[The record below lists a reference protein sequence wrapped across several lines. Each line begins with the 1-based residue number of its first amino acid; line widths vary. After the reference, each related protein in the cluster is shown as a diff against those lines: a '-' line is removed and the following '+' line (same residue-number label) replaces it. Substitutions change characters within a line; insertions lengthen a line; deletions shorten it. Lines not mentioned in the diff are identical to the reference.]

1 MLILLKRVLPFTLT
15 LAVGSAVGG
24 FFNLFGSSQDTRPA
38 YAPPTRTEFV
48 YTSPRSSCRK
58 DFERKVA
65 ATIRSAEIY
74 YQPKPVYTEAA
85 RRNRTEGD
93 VTLRITL
100 GANGTVQNVEAITS
114 LPNGLTEQAKQAAR
128 EIRFTPALRA
138 GSPVDEVKTIT
149 YSFDLD

>member
-1 MLILLKRVLPFTLT
+1 MLCLLKRVLPFTLT
-15 LAVGSAVGG
+15 LAVGSTVGG

-38 YAPPTRTEFV
+38 YAPPASTARVYSAPRT
-48 YTSPRSSCRK
+48 SCRK

-100 GANGTVQNVEAITS
+100 GADGNVEDVTTITG
-114 LPNGLTEQAKQAAR
+114 LPDGLTEQARRAAR
-128 EIRFTPALRA
+128 EIRFSPAMRE